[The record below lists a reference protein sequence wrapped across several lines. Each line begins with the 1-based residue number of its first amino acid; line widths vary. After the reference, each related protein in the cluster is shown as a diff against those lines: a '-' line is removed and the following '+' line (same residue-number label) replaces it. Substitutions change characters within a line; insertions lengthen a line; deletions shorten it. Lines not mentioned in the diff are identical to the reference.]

1 MDKRIQTEGFTA
13 PSGKEWVRVSVGQR
27 YGWVPYREIYGSGK
41 DAIRRLANQTV
52 NIIGWPSTKDFLNS
66 VRELSHFPP
75 RDLIENVGWNGCH
88 FALPDGTVFSPEIN
102 PAGEVL
108 FDRISNRCAERG
120 TLGGWK
126 RRVAEPLVDQRIGT
140 FVLCAAFAAPILK
153 LKNRVGNFGFELVG
167 PKGKGK
173 STFQQ
178 IMSSVLGGA
187 TQGED
192 GHYWT
197 SFDATPGGL
206 EQTMAS
212 HSDLPMILEEANLYI
227 AGESSRVRGAHFQAL
242 AFRFAG
248 GSDRRRLGSGA
259 TGEYRF
265 VYVTSS
271 NESLFDLIGRNS
283 ESASAATDRLITI
296 QIPPDR
302 RHGLFDS
309 IPDEFSSGSDFAK
322 ALIAAADQNHG
333 NAIRRFLQKLVEA
346 RASDEVK
353 LKKDIAAMIAR
364 FCEKAHVDT
373 SNGSAVRVAEAFGIV
388 YAAGELAKRY
398 GALPKRMRCG
408 PAALACYRLHLS
420 KNDDLESF
428 SALLSAIAKRDD
440 VIDLGIRNISD
451 FNART
456 LAKAPAFVR
465 GRQSNRELWI
475 RQARI
480 KELIPNWTTLK
491 HNPEIA
497 QLLKR
502 DGRHMRI
509 KRTVGW
515 KGAQER
521 VYCFEFPEA
530 G

>member
-1 MDKRIQTEGFTA
+1 MAELTDFPA
-13 PSGKEWVRVSVGQR
+13 
-27 YGWVPYREIYGSGK
+27 
-41 DAIRRLANQTV
+41 DNL
-52 NIIGWPSTKDFLNS
+52 IG
-66 VRELSHFPP
+66 
-75 RDLIENVGWNGCH
+75 NVGWNGQQ
-88 FALPDGTVFSPEIN
+88 FALPDGTVFSPESSA
-102 PAGEVL
+102 AGEVL
-108 FDRISNRCAERG
+108 FDRIRNRCAERG
-120 TLGGWK
+120 TLGRWK
-126 RRVAEPLVDQRIGT
+126 RGVAKPLVDQRIGT

-153 LKNRVGNFGFELVG
+153 LTNRSGNFGFELVG

-187 TQGED
+187 IQSED

-206 EQTMAS
+206 EQAMAS

-227 AGESSRVRGAHFQAL
+227 AGESSRIRAEHFKAL
-242 AFRFAG
+242 AFRLANGFNK
-248 GSDRRRLGSGA
+248 RRLGPGA
-259 TGEYRF
+259 EGEFRF

-271 NESLFDLIGRNS
+271 NEPLSDLIGRNS
-283 ESASAATDRLITI
+283 EAARAAADRLITI

-309 IPDEFSSGSDFAK
+309 IPDEFESGSDFAK
-322 ALIAAADQNHG
+322 SLIAAADQNHG
-333 NAIRRFLQKLVEA
+333 HAIRRFLQKLVEA
-346 RASDEVK
+346 RASDESK
-353 LKKDIAAMIAR
+353 LKDEIAAMISL
-364 FCEKAHVDT
+364 FCEKSLVDPN
-373 SNGSAVRVAEAFGIV
+373 NGSAIRVAEAFGIV

-398 GALPKRMRCG
+398 GALPKPMRCG

-420 KNDDLESF
+420 HNDDLESF
-428 SALLSAIAKRDD
+428 ATLLSTIAKRDD
-440 VIDLGIRNISD
+440 VIVLDTRNISD

-491 HNPEIA
+491 RNPEIA
-497 QLLKR
+497 HLLKR
-502 DGRHMRI
+502 DGRHMGV

-515 KGAQER
+515 NGAQER